1 MKKLFIFLLISSL
14 IFAKDINV
22 GDLIRLK
29 VEGVEKEEII
39 KGFEDSK
46 LQLEEIKDSEDSYII
61 SVRGYTT
68 GENSVV
74 IGDKKLTFNIKSVLD
89 EKDKEIYPHLSDNS
103 DNSLYLPKFPYQIVI
118 GGILGFLSL
127 IYLLKGIKFKKREK
141 ILTPEERFENIIS
154 NLDENWEFQLSL
166 ALREYIDSR
175 YNSHFINGNYNIIG
189 MIDSEDIKFI
199 EKLDRYKFSK
209 EKKEFQEEVLKQVK
223 EIFNKVKGD
232 KKDV

>member
-1 MKKLFIFLLISSL
+1 MKKVFIFLLISSL

-103 DNSLYLPKFPYQIVI
+103 DTSLYLPKFSYQIVI
-118 GGILGFLSL
+118 GGILGILSL
-127 IYLLKGIKFKKREK
+127 IYLLKGLKFKKREK
-141 ILTPEERFENIIS
+141 TLTPEERFENMIS

-175 YNSHFINGNYNIIG
+175 YNSHFINGSYSIIG